1 MIDETKVKGYALS
14 VIQDPEEPNL
24 VFLGT
29 EHGLWI
35 SVDNGNTWSQFKNG
49 FPSVSTMD
57 LAIQEPESALIIGT
71 FGRAIWVLDDLLSLR
86 EIAANRLQGAI
97 TALPVNDAVQ
107 VKGLF
112 INPPGNIWTG
122 FHTTFEGKNRVFQK
136 TKIPYYLTELK
147 DSTAMVTAS
156 IYNENNEW
164 LNTIAGDSLVVG
176 LNYLTW
182 HLDEK
187 SASLPGASQKIA
199 VLPGTYT
206 VAIDYAGAIDSTSVK
221 VIPDPRFD
229 LTTEVDEDLYAFRK
243 KLDGQ
248 VVALSQPLTA
258 IDKHL
263 TVLKELTALAGN
275 AGPNPTKKAMKM
287 IQDMEARLNA
297 LRAKGQTPK
306 PKRQVG
312 AWMSF
317 ETTPFSMLTD
327 LLLVADARTTLIS
340 DQHQEN
346 FETMRKAIGYFNG
359 EVQGLL
365 TKDWPIFKKE
375 VQKSNLK

>member
-1 MIDETKVKGYALS
+1 M
-14 VIQDPEEPNL
+14 
-24 VFLGT
+24 
-29 EHGLWI
+29 
-35 SVDNGNTWSQFKNG
+35 
-49 FPSVSTMD
+49 
-57 LAIQEPESALIIGT
+57 
-71 FGRAIWVLDDLLSLR
+71 
-86 EIAANRLQGAI
+86 
-97 TALPVNDAVQ
+97 
-107 VKGLF
+107 
-112 INPPGNIWTG
+112 
-122 FHTTFEGKNRVFQK
+122 
-136 TKIPYYLTELK
+136 
-147 DSTAMVTAS
+147 
-156 IYNENNEW
+156 
-164 LNTIAGDSLVVG
+164 
-176 LNYLTW
+176 
-182 HLDEK
+182 DEK

-229 LTTEVDEDLYAFRK
+229 LTPEVEEDLYAFRK

-275 AGPNPTKKAMKM
+275 SGTNPTKKAMKL
-287 IQDMEARLNA
+287 IQDMEDRLNM

-340 DQHQEN
+340 DQHREI
-346 FETMRKAIGYFNG
+346 FEELKRAIGKYSN
-359 EVQGLL
+359 EVDTFL
-365 TKDWPIFKKE
+365 TKDWMVFKKE
-375 VQKSNLK
+375 VQKSDLQWSDEWD